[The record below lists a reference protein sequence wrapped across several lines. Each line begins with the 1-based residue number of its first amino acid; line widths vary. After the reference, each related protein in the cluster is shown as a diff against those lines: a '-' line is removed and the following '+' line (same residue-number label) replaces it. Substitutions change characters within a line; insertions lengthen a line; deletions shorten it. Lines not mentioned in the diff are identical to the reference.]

1 MRIKLNKSIKRSG
14 FTLIETIAAVVLLSV
29 AIPPM
34 IWAVRDAHIQRINP
48 MLVSKARWI
57 ATEKL
62 ENIIAD
68 RHSENRGYDYLTGG
82 NYPAESTISGYP
94 GFSRSVSLSETD
106 ADLQTAGDGYMTV
119 TVSVSWTDATGTPQT
134 LAVSTVLTEY
144 TSS

>member
-1 MRIKLNKSIKRSG
+1 MRIRHHQSRKRSG
-14 FTLIETIAAVVLLSV
+14 FTLIETIAAVVLLAV

-34 IWAVRDAHIQRINP
+34 MWAVRDAHIQRVNP
-48 MLVSKARWI
+48 ILVSKARWI

-62 ENIIAD
+62 EDIIAD

-82 NYPAESTISGYP
+82 NYPTESTISGYP
-94 GFSRSVSLSETD
+94 GFSRSVSLTETEV
-106 ADLQTAGDGYMTV
+106 DLQTAGDGYMTV
-119 TVSVSWTDATGTPQT
+119 TVSVSWTDATGAPRT